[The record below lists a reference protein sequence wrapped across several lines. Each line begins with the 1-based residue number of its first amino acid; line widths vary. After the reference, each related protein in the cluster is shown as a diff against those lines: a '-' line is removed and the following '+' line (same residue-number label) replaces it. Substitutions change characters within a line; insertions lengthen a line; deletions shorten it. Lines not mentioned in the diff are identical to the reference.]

1 MIKISRSHPIKLKYG
16 QHYPREMLRTAFR
29 KTRTACQQQSAER
42 LLADVTDDEG
52 MPLFTLVYEKNY
64 LQKNEFSRVPC
75 ADGFWSYDFLHQPL
89 DELDLTLLKRYSCI
103 LFFELEEYTFAV
115 MELLLRPSRMS
126 TWGGHCI
133 VQIHFVLASFLN
145 EKFIIERSGRTVCR
159 NLVRIPVLL
168 NR

>member
-64 LQKNEFSRVPC
+64 LQKMSFRGYHVLMDFGRMIFFISR
-75 ADGFWSYDFLHQPL
+75 W
-89 DELDLTLLKRYSCI
+89 
-103 LFFELEEYTFAV
+103 
-115 MELLLRPSRMS
+115 MS
-126 TWGGHCI
+126 WI
-133 VQIHFVLASFLN
+133 
-145 EKFIIERSGRTVCR
+145 
-159 NLVRIPVLL
+159 
-168 NR
+168 